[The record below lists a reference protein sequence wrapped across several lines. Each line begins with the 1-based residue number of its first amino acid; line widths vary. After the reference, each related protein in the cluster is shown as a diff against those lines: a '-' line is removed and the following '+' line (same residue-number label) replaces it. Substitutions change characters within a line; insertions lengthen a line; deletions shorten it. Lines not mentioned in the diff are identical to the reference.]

1 MVGSPFIRVSSE
13 SSGTILTSVCV
24 FQKWIRWTRITRR
37 CWTTSG
43 PCTWSPEI
51 QHRLQQRSDWH
62 CLSVWMLLHQLCSI
76 IHCLSVFLLSV
87 WVIQT
92 FTGRIFAK
100 LRHSC
105 ILCILSLFYVMK
117 NKERHYWLTLAVKR
131 ELSLS
136 SPATYVS
143 CLDSALHEHSSK
155 IVFALF
161 SCCLETSCLI
171 SCCSL

>member
-76 IHCLSVFLLSV
+76 IHCLSSFRRLQVE
-87 WVIQT
+87 
-92 FTGRIFAK
+92 
-100 LRHSC
+100 
-105 ILCILSLFYVMK
+105 SLQSWDIHVFYVMK